1 VPAELLYV
9 ALLFALFVLTKPLQK
24 FRIPSAIA
32 SFGLGA
38 ACGLGHHV
46 VNLFVDQP
54 YEHGLF
60 HGDPTVDT
68 MGTLGIVSLFLF
80 AGLEID
86 LDELRAGAK
95 TLGGHLLLRTIL
107 LAGVSFAVHRVLTI
121 PLRPA
126 LVVGLAIVTPSTGFI
141 INSIDQLGL
150 KKDEAY
156 SVKTKAIASEILAL
170 GVLFVVLK
178 SETAVGLGL
187 ATLALVAMVAVL
199 PIVFKGFAKRILPH
213 APKSEFTFLVM
224 VAVVCAYFTKMLGVY
239 YLVGAFI
246 VGIAAQRFREQLPS
260 LSSHTMMHAVE
271 LFASFFI
278 PFYFFKA
285 GLHLEADS
293 FSVSAFLA
301 GAVFLAVALPLRVL
315 AILLQRGI
323 EFREFAQKALRVA
336 VPMMPTLVFTL
347 VLAGILRERFADTV
361 PQAVIGGL
369 IIYAVVNTVLP
380 GLAIRSLP
388 TIEFEHPTLV
398 PGPHT
403 TIRSL
408 DPPADAHPVEASVPM
423 NSAPLSATSSSATP
437 ASTEGATAGPL
448 KSDPE

>member
-1 VPAELLYV
+1 MPPELLYV

-32 SFGLGA
+32 SFALGA

-54 YEHGLF
+54 YAHGLF
-60 HGDPTVDT
+60 HGDATVDT

-95 TLGGHLLLRTIL
+95 TLGGHLLLRSLL
-107 LAGVSFAVHRVLTI
+107 LAGVSFAIHRLLNI
-121 PLRPA
+121 PIRPA

-150 KKDEAY
+150 ADDEAY

-187 ATLALVAMVAVL
+187 ATLAMVAMVALL
-199 PIVFKGFAKRILPH
+199 PIVFKAFAQRILPY

-246 VGIAAQRFREQLPS
+246 VGIAAQRFQEQLPS

-293 FSVSAFLA
+293 FTPYAFLA
-301 GAVFLAVALPLRVL
+301 GAVFLLVALPLRVL
-315 AILLQRGI
+315 AILLQRRI
-323 EFREFAQKALRVA
+323 VLRELPQKALRVA
-336 VPMMPTLVFTL
+336 VPMLPTLVFTL
-347 VLAGILRERFADTV
+347 VLAGILRERFATDV

-369 IIYAVVNTVLP
+369 IIYAVVNTLLP
-380 GLAIRSLP
+380 GLALRSLP
-388 TIEFEHPTLV
+388 TVDYERPTLV
-398 PGPHT
+398 PAPHASIQT
-403 TIRSL
+403 DAPL
-408 DPPADAHPVEASVPM
+408 DAHRPVDAPAPA
-423 NSAPLSATSSSATP
+423 NSAPTKAEVTTAQSDDD
-437 ASTEGATAGPL
+437 GAL
-448 KSDPE
+448 KSEPD

>member
-1 VPAELLYV
+1 MPPELLYV

-24 FRIPSAIA
+24 FRIPSAIV
-32 SFGLGA
+32 SFALGA

-60 HGDPTVDT
+60 HGDATVDT

-95 TLGGHLLLRTIL
+95 TLGGHLLLRSLL
-107 LAGVSFAVHRVLTI
+107 LAGVSFAIHRLLTI

-150 KKDEAY
+150 ADEEAY

-187 ATLALVAMVAVL
+187 ATLALVAMVALL
-199 PIVFKGFAKRILPH
+199 PIVFKGFAERILPY

-246 VGIAAQRFREQLPS
+246 VGIAAQRFQEQLPS

-293 FSVSAFLA
+293 FSLYALLA
-301 GAVFLAVALPLRVL
+301 GGVFLLGALPLRVL
-315 AILLQRGI
+315 AILLQRRLV
-323 EFREFAQKALRVA
+323 FREMAQKALRVA
-336 VPMMPTLVFTL
+336 VPMLPTLVFTL
-347 VLAGILRERFADTV
+347 VLAGILRERFADVV

-369 IIYAVVNTVLP
+369 IIYAVVNTLLP
-380 GLAIRSLP
+380 GLTIDSLP
-388 TIEFEHPTLV
+388 TVDFEHPTLV
-398 PGPHT
+398 PAPHT
-403 TIRSL
+403 TIR
-408 DPPADAHPVEASVPM
+408 ADAPIDDPRPTDAGAPANSDPAKNDTVTAHDAS
-423 NSAPLSATSSSATP
+423 
-437 ASTEGATAGPL
+437 L
-448 KSDPE
+448 KSEPK